1 MKNHSLRAYYRISIP
16 FLSEAIP
23 WKKYEK
29 NEIKRLSDRLD
40 AIRHQQAG
48 LSLVESADKY
58 AELEKEKETL
68 EAEIIRLREVHSQ
81 KLSKEAQKL
90 MNLPFRRAI
99 TKKEQAD
106 MGKLKKSVRGLIV
119 VHPMTALGREM
130 GLKEMTGFAKSEF

>member
-1 MKNHSLRAYYRISIP
+1 MTLFATSRQVSLWLNPPINTRS
-16 FLSEAIP
+16 
-23 WKKYEK
+23 WK
-29 NEIKRLSDRLD
+29 
-40 AIRHQQAG
+40 
-48 LSLVESADKY
+48 
-58 AELEKEKETL
+58 KEKETL

-130 GLKEMTGFAKSEF
+130 GLKEMTGFREERVLNLPHPQALRTPVVRRMS